1 MPQADRYITPE
12 AALYVRRA
20 IAEAGGN
27 EVFFLCSCGRTTSCG
42 RSTASEEE
50 RRVTSAQVIARGD
63 EECVPALAQGAAVGD
78 VVVHNHPSGLL
89 KPSKADIEIAGILGS
104 RGVGFFIINNEAD
117 EVYAVVEPF
126 ARESIKLLDID
137 AVEAA
142 LSDGGALSKAM
153 SAHEARPGQV
163 MMAREVARAFNED
176 RVAALEGGTGVGKSM
191 AYLVP
196 ALFWITKN
204 RERVVVSTNTINLQE
219 QLIVKDIPLLGHL
232 SGAGGPGTAQP
243 EAGLPA
249 FKAVLVKGRGN
260 YLCLRKLELVQTEGD
275 FLVEDTE
282 RQDIAAI
289 AEWALTTKEGSRSD
303 LSFAPSES
311 LWEKLNS
318 ESDSCARL
326 KCGHFTRCFFFRAR
340 REAASADLLVV
351 NHHILLADIA
361 MRSGAAGGVG
371 GSGDS
376 GILPGYTRLVIDEGH
391 NLEDGATSYFGGRIT
406 RLGLLKMLGRLHHKA
421 ARAASDRAG
430 LPATR
435 RRDGTGRPAAK
446 GALPLLESRLFGKG
460 GSRKEKG
467 EAWRTLID
475 GRIIP
480 AKESAILRVNE
491 AFDELFYFISR
502 ESESPGGDIKI
513 RLTGETRGITGW
525 ESVETAFVRLG
536 TELGDLTRAL
546 NSLCKEIKDEGLGEK
561 TDELLIEIKS
571 ISERL
576 ETASAETDNLLRGD
590 GDGLVRWAEAP
601 ARKTGR
607 VIALCGSPLN
617 VAAEIKSRIYDR
629 LKTVIITSAT
639 LTVKKKF
646 DYLNRRI
653 GLDLIPGD
661 RLIEGVFP
669 SPFDYRN
676 QVIICIPRDVPDPG
690 AREFGAA
697 LGALLRESLDI
708 SRGRAFALFTSFR
721 MLEAAFR
728 ELEPFMQS
736 AGISGLK
743 QGDSPRHRLL
753 NDFRTHPKAA
763 LFGTDSFWE
772 GVDVSGDALSNVIIT
787 KLPFSVP
794 DDPVVQARQ
803 EEIEERGGNP
813 FMEYIVPQAVIKFRQ
828 GFGRLIRSRTDRG
841 SIMVFDRRIVEKN
854 YGREFLDSLPDGRLV
869 TGPCSIV
876 FEKAREF
883 FA

>member
-1 MPQADRYITPE
+1 MPESDRYIAPE
-12 AALYVRRA
+12 AAEYMRRA

-27 EVFFLCSCGRTTSCG
+27 EVFFLCSCGRSNACK
-42 RSTASEEE
+42 ED
-50 RRVTSAQVIARGD
+50 RRVTGAQVIARGD

-78 VVVHNHPSGLL
+78 VVIHNHPSGLL
-89 KPSKADIEIAGILGS
+89 KPSKPDIEIAGILGS
-104 RGVGFFIINNEAD
+104 RGVGFFIINNKVD

-126 ARESIKLLDID
+126 ARESVKPLDID
-137 AVEAA
+137 AVEAV
-142 LSDGGALSKAM
+142 LSDGGALSRAM
-153 SAHEARPGQV
+153 SAHEARPGQM
-163 MMAREVARAFNED
+163 MMAGEVARAFNED
-176 RVAALEGGTGVGKSM
+176 RVAVLEGGTGVGKSM

-196 ALFWITKN
+196 ALFWIIKN

-219 QLIVKDIPLLGHL
+219 QLIGKDIPLLGHL
-232 SGAGGPGTAQP
+232 SGAGP

-260 YLCLRKLELVQTEGD
+260 YLCLRKLELARAEGD

-282 RQDIAAI
+282 RQDIDAI

-303 LSFAPSES
+303 LSFVPSES

-318 ESDSCARL
+318 ESDSCTRL
-326 KCGHFTRCFFFRAR
+326 KCRYFQRCFFFRAR
-340 REAASADLLVV
+340 REVASADLLVV

-361 MRSGAAGGVG
+361 MRAEGAAAGRPAA
-371 GSGDS
+371 GDTA
-376 GILPGYTRLVIDEGH
+376 ILPGYSRLIIDEGH
-391 NLEDGATSYFGGRIT
+391 NLEDGATSYFGSRIT
-406 RLGLLKMLGRLHHKA
+406 RLGLLKMLGRLHRKV
-421 ARAASDRAG
+421 ARTASDRAG
-430 LPATR
+430 RQAAGRQTGTGL
-435 RRDGTGRPAAK
+435 TGRPAAK
-446 GALPLLESRLFGKG
+446 GALPLLASRLAGKG

-467 EAWRTLID
+467 EAWRALINE
-475 GRIIP
+475 RIIP
-480 AKESAILRVNE
+480 AKESIVLRVNE
-491 AFDELFYFISR
+491 AFDELFYFMSR

-513 RLTGETRGITGW
+513 RLTGNTRGITSW
-525 ESVETAFVRLG
+525 ESVEGGFGRLG
-536 TELGDLTRAL
+536 TELANLTRSL
-546 NSLCKEIKDEGLGEK
+546 NSLCKEIKDEALGDK
-561 TDELLIEIKS
+561 IDEPLVELKS
-571 ISERL
+571 ITERL
-576 ETASAETDNLLRGD
+576 EAANAQTDNLLRGD
-590 GDGLVRWAEAP
+590 GDGLIRWVEAP

-607 VIALCGSPLN
+607 VISLCGSPLN
-617 VAAEIKSRIYDR
+617 VASEIKSRIYDR

-639 LTVKKKF
+639 LTVKKRF

-661 RLIEGVFP
+661 RLVEGVFP

-697 LGALLRESLDI
+697 LNALLRESLDI

-721 MLEAAFR
+721 MLESAYQ
-728 ELEPFMQS
+728 ELLPFMQS
-736 AGISGLK
+736 AGIRGLK

-753 NDFRTHPKAA
+753 QDFRTHPKAA

-772 GVDVSGDALSNVIIT
+772 GVDVTGDALSNVIIT

-794 DDPVVQARQ
+794 DDPVIQARQ
-803 EEIEERGGNP
+803 EEIEESGGNP

-841 SIMVFDRRIVEKN
+841 SIMVFDRRIIEKN
-854 YGREFLDSLPDGRLV
+854 YGREFLESLPDGRLV
-869 TGPCSIV
+869 TGPSMVV

-883 FA
+883 FT

>member
-1 MPQADRYITPE
+1 MPESVRYITSE
-12 AALYVRRA
+12 AAEYMRAA

-27 EVFFLCSCGRTTSCG
+27 EVFFLCSCK
-42 RSTASEEE
+42 EE
-50 RRVTSAQVIARGD
+50 RRITDARVIARGD

-89 KPSKADIEIAGILGS
+89 KPSRADIEIAGMLGS

-126 ARESIKLLDID
+126 ARESIKPLDTD

-142 LSDGGALSKAM
+142 LKDGGALSKAM
-153 SAHEARPGQV
+153 TGYEARPGQV
-163 MMAREVARAFNED
+163 MMAREAARAFNED

-196 ALFWITKN
+196 ALFWIAKN
-204 RERVVVSTNTINLQE
+204 HERVVVSTNTINLQE
-219 QLIVKDIPLLGHL
+219 QLIGKDIPLLGRLLGSGLRPDAGL
-232 SGAGGPGTAQP
+232 S
-243 EAGLPA
+243 EAGLPAQAA

-260 YLCLRKLELVQTEGD
+260 YLCLRKLELARTEGD
-275 FLVEDTE
+275 FLLEDTE
-282 RQDIAAI
+282 GQDIAAI

-318 ESDSCARL
+318 ESDSCTRL
-326 KCGHFTRCFFFRAR
+326 RCGHFQRCFFFRAR

-361 MRSGAAGGVG
+361 IRAEGADNA
-371 GSGDS
+371 
-376 GILPGYTRLVIDEGH
+376 ILPGYTRLVIDEGH
-391 NLEDGATSYFGGRIT
+391 NLEDGATSYFGSRIA
-406 RLGLLKMLGRLHHKA
+406 RLGLLKMLSRLHHKA
-421 ARAASDRAG
+421 ARAASGRPTAGGRAAAG
-430 LPATR
+430 RAV
-435 RRDGTGRPAAK
+435 RPAAK
-446 GALPLLESRLFGKG
+446 GALPLLASRLAGKG

-467 EAWRTLID
+467 EAWITLINE
-475 GRIIP
+475 RIIP
-480 AKESAILRVNE
+480 AKESALLRVNE
-491 AFDELFYFISR
+491 AFDELFYFMSR

-525 ESVETAFVRLG
+525 ESVDAAFGRLG
-536 TELGDLTRAL
+536 TELANLTRSL
-546 NSLCKEIKDEGLGEK
+546 GSLCKEIKAEELGDKIDEP
-561 TDELLIEIKS
+561 LIELKS
-571 ISERL
+571 ITERL
-576 ETASAETDNLLRGD
+576 EAANAETDNLLRGG
-590 GDGLVRWAEAP
+590 GDGLIRWAEAP

-607 VIALCGSPLN
+607 VISLCGSPLN

-653 GLDLIPGD
+653 GLGLIPGD
-661 RLIEGVFP
+661 RLVEGVFP

-708 SRGRAFALFTSFR
+708 SQGRAFALFTSFR
-721 MLEAAFR
+721 MLEGAYR
-728 ELEPFMQS
+728 ELLPFMQD
-736 AGISGLK
+736 AGIRGLR

-753 NDFRTHPKAA
+753 QDFRTHPKAA

-772 GVDVSGDALSNVIIT
+772 GVDVTGEALSNVIIT

-794 DDPVVQARQ
+794 DDPVIQARQ

-828 GFGRLIRSRTDRG
+828 GFGRLIRARTDRG

-854 YGREFLDSLPDGRLV
+854 YGREFLESLPDGRLV